1 MTIVL
6 GYVPTPEGRAALH
19 QGIKEAKLRG
29 APLLV
34 INSSKGG
41 DYLDAATLSAEE
53 QALDSVRAQLKD
65 ENVEHEVRRL
75 VRGREPA
82 EELVD
87 VATETNA
94 DLIVIG
100 MHRRTAL
107 GKLIMGSTAERVL
120 HDAPC
125 PVLAVKAS
133 NGEV

>member
-29 APLLV
+29 EPLLV

-41 DYLDAATLSAEE
+41 DYFDAATLSAEE
-53 QALDSVRAQLKD
+53 QALESVRAQLKD

-87 VATETNA
+87 AATETKA

-100 MHRRTAL
+100 MHRRTAF
-107 GKLIMGSTAERVL
+107 GRLILGSTSERVL

-125 PVLAVKAS
+125 PVLAVKAAD
-133 NGEV
+133 GEV